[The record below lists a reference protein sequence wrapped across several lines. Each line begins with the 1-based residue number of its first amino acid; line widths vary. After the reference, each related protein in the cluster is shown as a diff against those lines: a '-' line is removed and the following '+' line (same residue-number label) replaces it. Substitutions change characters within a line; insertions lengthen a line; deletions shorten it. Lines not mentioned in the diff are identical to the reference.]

1 MKIRLIDHL
10 ATDHFGNIEPGS
22 VLDIQAELA
31 IHLVEVG
38 AAVFDGPQVVAVE
51 ESATV
56 DITDAGASV
65 YAHPRRRGHKEE
77 EPGSDGERET
87 ESGTGGE

>member
-22 VLDIQAELA
+22 VLDIQPELA
-31 IHLVEVG
+31 THLVAVG
-38 AAVFDGPQVVAVE
+38 AAVFDGPQTVAVE
-51 ESATV
+51 ESAAV
-56 DITDAGASV
+56 DVTPAIV

-77 EPGSDGERET
+77 EPGSDGECET
-87 ESGTGGE
+87 ESGASGE

>member
-22 VLDIQAELA
+22 VLDIQSELA
-31 IHLVEVG
+31 IHLVAVG

-51 ESATV
+51 ESAAV
-56 DITDAGASV
+56 DVTPALV
-65 YAHPRRRGHKEE
+65 YVRPRRRGHKEE
-77 EPGSDGERET
+77 EPESDGERET